1 MPKRKAAEAGADA
14 VLVVS
19 KIRTYVRSKGC
30 MTSKDAIEA
39 LNAKV
44 RHILD
49 DSIVRAKANKRLT
62 VKPQDV

>member
-1 MPKRKAAEAGADA
+1 MPRRKVAEAGCDV

-19 KIRTYVRSKGC
+19 KVRAYVRSKGC
-30 MTSKDAIEA
+30 MTSKEGLVA

-44 RHILD
+44 HRLLD
-49 DSIVRAKANKRLT
+49 ESIMRAKANKRLT